1 MKKRKAM
8 IAALALLGCTSQA
21 SAAVPHVVQPGESLW
36 SLARADGLSPA
47 SLAAANGLSAG
58 SPLLAGSTIQIPGS
72 TSTSTAGAGDGDGDS
87 DDGTAA
93 TAGGVGT
100 VRTAAAGSYV
110 VRPGDTLSAIAA
122 RAGTTTA
129 ALASANALD
138 ARAPLLAGSV
148 LRVGAGAPAETA
160 TAAAAPVTT
169 AAPLATPVRVTGP
182 QIGTIAAQN
191 GVPASL
197 ARAIAWQESGFN
209 NGVVSSANARGVMQI
224 VPSTWSWIQ
233 RNLSLTPLDPT
244 SAADNVKAGSL
255 LLGQLLRDTGGNEPA
270 AIAGY
275 YQGLNSVRRIGMLP
289 DTRRYVA
296 NVLGLQGR
304 YLLGAVCPRGGGGG
318 RCPR

>member
-1 MKKRKAM
+1 MKKRRSM
-8 IAALALLGCTSQA
+8 IAALALLGCASPA
-21 SAAVPHVVQPGESLW
+21 SAAVSHVVRPGESLW
-36 SLARADGLSPA
+36 SLARADGVSPA
-47 SLAAANGLSAG
+47 ALAAANGLSTGA
-58 SPLLAGSTIQIPGS
+58 PLLAGSTIQLPGS
-72 TSTSTAGAGDGDGDS
+72 TSAAGTGDGDGDG
-87 DDGTAA
+87 DDGG
-93 TAGGVGT
+93 AGGAGA
-100 VRTAAAGSYV
+100 VRSAAAGSYV

-122 RAGTTTA
+122 RTGTTTA

-138 ARAPLLAGSV
+138 PHAPLLAGSV

-160 TAAAAPVTT
+160 TAAAATPVVT
-169 AAPLATPVRVTGP
+169 AAPLPTSVRVSGS
-182 QIGTIAAQN
+182 QIGAIAAQN

-233 RNLSLTPLDPT
+233 RNLSLTPLDPA

-275 YQGLNSVRRIGMLP
+275 YQGLDSVRRIGMLP
-289 DTRRYVA
+289 DTKRYVS
-296 NVLGLQGR
+296 NVMALQGR
-304 YLLGAVCPRGGGGG
+304 
-318 RCPR
+318 

>member
-1 MKKRKAM
+1 MKKRRSM
-8 IAALALLGCTSQA
+8 IAALALLGCASPA
-21 SAAVPHVVQPGESLW
+21 SAAVSHVVRPGESLW
-36 SLARADGLSPA
+36 SLARADGVSPA
-47 SLAAANGLSAG
+47 ALAAANGLSTGA
-58 SPLLAGSTIQIPGS
+58 PLLAGSTIQLPGS
-72 TSTSTAGAGDGDGDS
+72 TSASGTGDGDGDG
-87 DDGTAA
+87 DDGGAGGT
-93 TAGGVGT
+93 TGGVGT

-233 RNLSLTPLDPT
+233 RNLSLTPLDPA

-275 YQGLNSVRRIGMLP
+275 YQGLDSVRRIGMLP
-289 DTRRYVA
+289 DTKRYVS
-296 NVLGLQGR
+296 NVMALQGR
-304 YLLGAVCPRGGGGG
+304 
-318 RCPR
+318 

>member
-87 DDGTAA
+87 DDGGAA
-93 TAGGVGT
+93 GT
-100 VRTAAAGSYV
+100 VSRVSTTRTAAAGSYV

-275 YQGLNSVRRIGMLP
+275 YQGLDSVRRIGMLP
-289 DTRRYVA
+289 ETRRYVA
-296 NVLGLQGR
+296 NVLALQGR
-304 YLLGAVCPRGGGGG
+304 
-318 RCPR
+318 